1 MRTSGLLKLL
11 GAVLA
16 TLLVGSATAQP
27 NPAPADLVFPTEAS
41 ELSLFSPLRMG
52 IWKPPGAGPFPA
64 LIIVHSCGGLKRQI
78 SYWRGEAVKRGYVA
92 LVIDSFSSRGSPS
105 CRPVPPVTMARG
117 VKDVLDASA
126 HLRTF
131 AFVDKSKIAT
141 IGFSWGAM
149 VGMMAAS
156 PSFAAQ
162 AAPALAPVAATVALY
177 PACFIAPFGASQ
189 GSEYLRSDISTP
201 TLLLLG
207 GQDTETPPSE
217 CDSRLA
223 PLKER
228 NAPVEAYTYA
238 DATHCWDCSDQHNQ
252 RWSPPW
258 AGGRQVVYLYNSKVT
273 DDSADR
279 AFEFLQ
285 RRLKP

>member
-1 MRTSGLLKLL
+1 MRSSGFVRFL
-11 GAVLA
+11 GALLAVLLA
-16 TLLVGSATAQP
+16 GNAAAQP
-27 NPAPADLVFPTEAS
+27 NPAPVDLVFPTES
-41 ELSLFSPLRMG
+41 GELSVFSPLRMG
-52 IWKPPGAGPFPA
+52 IWKPPGDGPFPA
-64 LIIVHSCGGLKRQI
+64 LILVHSCGGLKRQI
-78 SYWRGEAVKRGYVA
+78 SYWRSEAVKRGYVVF
-92 LVIDSFSSRGSPS
+92 VIDSFSSRGSPS
-105 CRPVPPVTMARG
+105 CRPTPPVTMARG
-117 VKDVLDASA
+117 VKDLLDASA
-126 HLRTF
+126 HLKTF

-149 VGMMAAS
+149 VGMMAGS
-156 PSFAAQ
+156 PSYTAE

-177 PACFIAPFGASQ
+177 PACYIAPFGTLQ
-189 GSEYLRSDISTP
+189 GNEYLRGDISTP

-217 CDSRLA
+217 CTSRLA

-228 NAPVEAYTYA
+228 SAPVESHIYA

-252 RWSPPW
+252 RWNPPW
-258 AGGRQVVYLYNSKVT
+258 AGGRPVVYLYSSKTT